1 MSQITLNIGLFPS
14 GQINKLPN
22 AFGRAVASA
31 AVLLKAADIRAEE
44 RQSQSEPTAIIELTS
59 TLESARIESA
69 ITNLCNLLQQDAVA
83 LIIDGKGA
91 LYGPKAADWGGKF
104 IPGYFLLPS
113 WVGADPD
120 LDFPPVPLIEEHA
133 DCNKPLIEE
142 RAD

>member
-14 GQINKLPN
+14 GKTEARPN

-44 RQSQSEPTAIIELTS
+44 GRSQSEPTAIIELTS
-59 TLESARIESA
+59 TLGPERIEST
-69 ITNLCNLLQQDAVA
+69 ITTLCQLLRQDAVA

-91 LYGPKAADWGGKF
+91 LYGPKAADWGGVF

-113 WVGADPD
+113 WVGADPA
-120 LDFPPVPLIEEHA
+120 LDFPPVPLIEE
-133 DCNKPLIEE
+133 